1 MPARKKVHEPF
12 NLKDDKLPT
21 ASSDE
26 GWQLV
31 GRPTMDLQTTKVA
44 LGSGALKTE
53 HSVNNMSET
62 PKHIAIITVAS
73 SGLGLEF
80 VRQLDVRSSVTRAD
94 VGVHHIDEFWLV
106 ARNTAK
112 LEAIA
117 ADLRTPARAVSADLS
132 KQEDIDRIEADLGE
146 ANGVVTYLVNCAGF
160 GRFGSWKDIANDD
173 ATAMIDLDAR
183 AVVALTRACLP
194 HMERGS
200 RIIEVASAAAF
211 YPLPYMNVYAA
222 SKAFVL
228 RYTRAL
234 RWELHG
240 SGITVTALCPTW
252 VKTGFEAQ
260 ARKSKDAHAVNHLLF
275 AQNASTVVSR
285 ALFMNRMHAAV
296 ACCSIPSFCLRIIG
310 KIVPNCITMWGW
322 NLIRRL

>member
-1 MPARKKVHEPF
+1 MPACKKVHEPF

-53 HSVNNMSET
+53 HSVNSMSET
-62 PKHIAIITVAS
+62 PKHIAIITGAS

-80 VRQLDVRSSVTRAD
+80 VRQLDVRSSVTHAD

-146 ANGVVTYLVNCAGF
+146 ANGVVTYLVNWCGL
-160 GRFGSWKDIANDD
+160 RQVRIVERYRQRRCNRDD
-173 ATAMIDLDAR
+173 R
-183 AVVALTRACLP
+183 
-194 HMERGS
+194 S
-200 RIIEVASAAAF
+200 
-211 YPLPYMNVYAA
+211 
-222 SKAFVL
+222 
-228 RYTRAL
+228 
-234 RWELHG
+234 
-240 SGITVTALCPTW
+240 
-252 VKTGFEAQ
+252 
-260 ARKSKDAHAVNHLLF
+260 
-275 AQNASTVVSR
+275 
-285 ALFMNRMHAAV
+285 
-296 ACCSIPSFCLRIIG
+296 
-310 KIVPNCITMWGW
+310 
-322 NLIRRL
+322 